1 LFFYF
6 IFFVFEAAIFANKDV
21 YMHVYYYSAAI
32 MTIITTSVR
41 DLHGLPVCVT
51 LEQYKAPLQVRNERF
66 SGADLRE

>member
-1 LFFYF
+1 
-6 IFFVFEAAIFANKDV
+6 
-21 YMHVYYYSAAI
+21 MHVYYYSAAI